1 MRSEVL
7 DRARRILASWP
18 ADGQFHLDQQALD
31 DWVIMLANA
40 RWLYVDRKARK
51 LEKRVNRGDLDAI
64 IVAWLQWAQ
73 TLLIIAAV
81 PELDSDLSPVSET
94 GTDPSTN

>member
-1 MRSEVL
+1 
-7 DRARRILASWP
+7 
-18 ADGQFHLDQQALD
+18 
-31 DWVIMLANA
+31 VIMLANA
-40 RWLYVDRKARK
+40 RWLYVDRKATK

-94 GTDPSTN
+94 GTDRSTN